1 MFSDLPPKAFL
12 QQVALEAN
20 CSLSC
25 DSPSLAGSD
34 TLSHRNT
41 RGRFLSKSVLWSLD
55 LGFRDAQLREPRRQA
70 VPFLRKLETE
80 SCFHATHLPRLKL

>member
-55 LGFRDAQLREPRRQA
+55 LQGHTAEGTQETGCS
-70 VPFLRKLETE
+70 FLEKAGDRVLFPCNT
-80 SCFHATHLPRLKL
+80 SAPT